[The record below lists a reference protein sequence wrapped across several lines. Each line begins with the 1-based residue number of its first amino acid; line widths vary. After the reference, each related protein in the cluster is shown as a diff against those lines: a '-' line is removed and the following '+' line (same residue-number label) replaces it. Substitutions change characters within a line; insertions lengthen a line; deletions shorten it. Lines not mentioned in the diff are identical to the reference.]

1 MADNGTIEIKG
12 LDERIKQLGEA
23 STQNPMMRKRI
34 NEVIRQ
40 TLAQVRKALQNDARS
55 GLQMD
60 NDPRHAYKAVRYAV
74 YRRIFGGQVNIL
86 QSRRAGAMRLYEP
99 PRTLKEGQ
107 RGGNRRRR
115 TQRTTDLM
123 SYEGKDRGF
132 ILRFLNAG
140 TDTRRTR
147 YGNRGAIAPRNWFG
161 HASQQQLQL
170 ASANLDKMIDDIIR
184 GILY

>member
-1 MADNGTIEIKG
+1 MANQATIEITG
-12 LDERIKQLGEA
+12 LDERIKRLGEA
-23 STQNPMMRKRI
+23 STKNPMMRKRI

-40 TLAQVRKALQNDARS
+40 TLTQVRKTLQSDARS

-60 NDPRHAYKAVRYAV
+60 SDPRHAYRAVRYAV

-161 HASQQQLQL
+161 PASQHQLEN
-170 ASANLDKMIDDIIR
+170 AANNLDKMINDIIL